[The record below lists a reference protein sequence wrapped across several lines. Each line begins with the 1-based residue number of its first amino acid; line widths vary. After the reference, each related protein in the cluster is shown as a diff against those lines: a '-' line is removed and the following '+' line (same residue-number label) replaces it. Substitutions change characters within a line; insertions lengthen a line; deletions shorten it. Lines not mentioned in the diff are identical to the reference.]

1 MSGRI
6 LIIDA
11 VATNR
16 IILKVKLLSAQ
27 YNVTAVASQL
37 QAEAAMAHER
47 PDLIL
52 VDLSDK
58 SEDRHAFCR
67 DLTNNLQTSDIA
79 ILGTGSD
86 DTARARLAALDAG
99 VKDVLAHPIDE
110 SFLLARIRS
119 LLRIKNAHSEIWVRD
134 TAGRALGF
142 EEQKSPFY
150 AAPKVMLLTGST
162 AIYSVSIRHLARIY
176 APNAHI
182 LAADRHVPLGDPDTS
197 PDLFV
202 IDATSM
208 NDPYDELFRLSADLR
223 SRTQT
228 RLATQLVIAPRN
240 DHVFAAAALDLG
252 ADDVMLADGS
262 LDELE
267 HRCQTL
273 IAQKRKQ
280 DKFHNTVKNGLIAAI
295 TDPLTGLYNRRYAT
309 PYLTGLAEK
318 SQRTGQEFAVMM
330 IDIDHFKTVN
340 DTYGH
345 AVGDAILVELS
356 QRLRDNLRAI
366 DLIARVGG
374 EEFLVALPQSSRDMA
389 EMTADRLRSVVNDT
403 PFQVLVDRAPLCVT
417 ISIGVAIGR
426 AHDDCEACTSEVCNQ
441 ADTALYAA
449 KSAGRNQVYFA
460 ASAA

>member
-27 YNVTAVASQL
+27 YNVTAVANQM
-37 QAEAAMAHER
+37 QAEAAIAHER

-52 VDLSDK
+52 IDLSDRT
-58 SEDRHAFCR
+58 EDRHAFCKE
-67 DLTNNLQTSDIA
+67 LQSNLLTSDIA
-79 ILGTGSD
+79 ILGTGTD
-86 DTARARLAALDAG
+86 DSAAARLAGLEVG
-99 VKDVLAHPIDE
+99 VKDLLIHPIDE
-110 SFLLARIRS
+110 TFLLARIRS
-119 LLRIKNAHSEIWVRD
+119 LLRIKDAHCEIWVHD

-142 EEQKSPFY
+142 EDPKSPFLGTSQ
-150 AAPKVMLLTGST
+150 VMLLTGST
-162 AIYSVSIRHLARIY
+162 SVYPPFVRHLSKLY
-176 APNAHI
+176 AANVHI
-182 LAADRHVPLGDPDTS
+182 LPTDRYIPRTDPDVT
-197 PDLFV
+197 PDLYV

-208 NDPYDELFRLSADLR
+208 KDPYEELFRLSANLR

-228 RLATQLVIAPRN
+228 RLATQLVIVPPGDPAI
-240 DHVFAAAALDLG
+240 AAAALDLG
-252 ADDVMLADGS
+252 ADDVMTADAS
-262 LDELE
+262 TDELE

-273 IAQKRKQ
+273 VEQKRKL
-280 DKFHNTVKNGLIAAI
+280 DKFHSTVKNGLLAAI

-318 SQRTGQEFAVMM
+318 SQRSGQEFAIMM
-330 IDIDHFKTVN
+330 IDIDHFKSVN

-345 AVGDAILVELS
+345 AVGDAILIELS
-356 QRLRDNLRAI
+356 RRLRDNLRAI

-374 EEFLVALPQSSRDMA
+374 EEFLVALPQSNRNMA
-389 EMTADRLRSVVNDT
+389 EMTADRLRTIINDT
-403 PFQVLVDRAPLCVT
+403 PFDVVPDRAPLAVT

-426 AHDDCEACTSEVCNQ
+426 AEDDASSCTDIMCNL
-441 ADTALYAA
+441 ADNALYAA